1 MNNKNERR
9 SKEHMNA
16 TFTKRLADNAAPV
29 SGGSR
34 SIGPAI
40 ETRLTEDGADLACVF
55 VTNGGYSGVQQ
66 VLKLSTRYR
75 QHCNR
80 PNGAK
85 RLSGNGHND
94 WV

>member
-1 MNNKNERR
+1 
-9 SKEHMNA
+9 MNA
-16 TFTKRLADNAAPV
+16 TITKGLADNAARV
-29 SGGSR
+29 SVGSR

-40 ETRLTEDGADLACVF
+40 EKRLTEDGADLACVF

-94 WV
+94 WCK